1 MRISSAFG
9 TVVLIPALC
18 LRAPG
23 QNTQSKDPQASEAKG
38 IPPRAAPA
46 DYQAQA
52 PAGTVTVA
60 AEFIGHSIP
69 TPDGST
75 YTTEDYVAV
84 ETGLFGPSGAR
95 LKISIDNFSLRVYAK
110 KMTSLPSQPFGMV
123 FRSLKDPVWEDS
135 VAVEAKAAKSG
146 NGISTGGKSGKKMTS
161 LPSQPFGM
169 VFRSLK
175 DPVWEDS
182 VAVEAKAAKSGNGI
196 STGGKSGEKE
206 PAAPV
211 HMPLELQRAM
221 QQRGQKTALPEGG
234 RALPQAGLIFFPYRG
249 KVAGIHSIELV
260 YTGPAGTATL
270 TLQP

>member
-18 LRAPG
+18 LCAPG

-60 AEFIGHSIP
+60 AEVIGYSIP
-69 TPDGST
+69 TPHGAT
-75 YTTEDYVAV
+75 HTTEDYEAAATRVLA
-84 ETGLFGPSGAR
+84 PSGAR
-95 LKISIDNFSLRVYAK
+95 LKISIDSFSLRVYAK
-110 KMTSLPSQPFGMV
+110 KMP
-123 FRSLKDPVWEDS
+123 
-135 VAVEAKAAKSG
+135 
-146 NGISTGGKSGKKMTS
+146 S

-221 QQRGQKTALPEGG
+221 QQRVQKTALPEGD

>member
-18 LRAPG
+18 LCAPG

-60 AEFIGHSIP
+60 A
-69 TPDGST
+69 
-75 YTTEDYVAV
+75 
-84 ETGLFGPSGAR
+84 GLFGPSGAR

-135 VAVEAKAAKSG
+135 VAVEAKAAKSST
-146 NGISTGGKSGKKMTS
+146 GISTGGKG
-161 LPSQPFGM
+161 
-169 VFRSLK
+169 
-175 DPVWEDS
+175 
-182 VAVEAKAAKSGNGI
+182 
-196 STGGKSGEKE
+196 GEKE

-221 QQRGQKTALPEGG
+221 QQRVQKTALPEGD

>member
-18 LRAPG
+18 LCAPG

-146 NGISTGGKSGKKMTS
+146 NGISTGGKG
-161 LPSQPFGM
+161 
-169 VFRSLK
+169 
-175 DPVWEDS
+175 
-182 VAVEAKAAKSGNGI
+182 
-196 STGGKSGEKE
+196 GEKE

-221 QQRGQKTALPEGG
+221 QQRVQKTALPEGD